1 MVPTNYLYDFL
12 PESCLLENLSQYVN
26 NVSIISYK
34 QVVFAIAGMSNQLF
48 VSTYMLQ
55 LPDKTSLE
63 KFLLCQLK
71 E

>member
-12 PESCLLENLSQYVN
+12 PDVN

>member
-1 MVPTNYLYDFL
+1 MSTT
-12 PESCLLENLSQYVN
+12 
-26 NVSIISYK
+26 IISYK